1 MNEIISMIWFTFLA
15 LIDDLKTIELFKAV
29 AVILGKEFITPNDGA
44 LLFKCLEGEM
54 IFVKMTKELWLLLS
68 DTGIIDS
75 QIFGLLLLIL
85 IVDWRNEVWEELG
98 DDVVDE

>member
-1 MNEIISMIWFTFLA
+1 MSEIISNIWFTFLA

-54 IFVKMTKELWLLLS
+54 IFVKMTKELWLLVLVLS

-75 QIFGLLLLIL
+75 PLFGLLF
-85 IVDWRNEVWEELG
+85 VDWRNEVWEEQG